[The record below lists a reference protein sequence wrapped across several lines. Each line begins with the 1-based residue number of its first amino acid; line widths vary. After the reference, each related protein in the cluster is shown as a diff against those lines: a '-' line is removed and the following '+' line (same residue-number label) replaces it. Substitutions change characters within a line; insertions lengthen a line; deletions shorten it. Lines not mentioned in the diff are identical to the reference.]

1 MLLLCFI
8 TIFCIVGISL
18 FDYFPGDIV
27 VTQYFQKFF
36 PSNTLW
42 ADTISNIA
50 KFPYSIILLII
61 TVIISFFINGLRAV
75 VLSIISFVGLSMLDK
90 FIKIFVFQTRPSV
103 DLISVST
110 ISTSSSFP
118 STSGIVYIATF
129 GFLLMLSAKF
139 WRNSL
144 FNKLVFFSSF
154 IPLVVI
160 FIARIVLGAHWPSDI
175 IVTYMLGIVFVMLL
189 LPFLSKNQSNV

>member
-1 MLLLCFI
+1 
-8 TIFCIVGISL
+8 
-18 FDYFPGDIV
+18 
-27 VTQYFQKFF
+27 VTQNIQKFF

-42 ADTISNIA
+42 ADTISNVA

-61 TVIISFFINGLRAV
+61 TMIASFFISGIRAV
-75 VLSIISFVGLSMLDK
+75 VLSIISFVGLILIDK
-90 FIKIFVFQTRPSV
+90 FVKIFVFQMRPSV
-103 DLISVST
+103 DLINVSQ

-139 WRNSL
+139 WQDNI
-144 FNKLVFFSSF
+144 FNKIVFCLSF
-154 IPLVVI
+154 IPLIAI

-175 IVTYMLGIVFVMLL
+175 IVTYMVGVIFIMLL
-189 LPFLSKNQSNV
+189 LPFLSKNKLSH